1 MGLVEYAWIP
11 WSKLSNAYLAI
22 APHGAFVYKNTTN
35 DNALVYVAI
44 NRVPIDS
51 PEADLVFGVAEP
63 FCPAANTFED
73 ITSRKVNCSDDEVM
87 NERIR
92 TGLNCSKSPTSYTET
107 KPFVFYNMFAW
118 VSDDALS
125 GGYVYELADGTGL
138 VQHSSIDG
146 MDDINMTVATTTGD
160 QEGIDELVEDID
172 SPSGAL
178 ILRHPSHFLH

>member
-11 WSKLSNAYLAI
+11 WSKLSNASLAI

-73 ITSRKVNCSDDEVM
+73 ITSGKVNCSDDEVT

-92 TGLNCSKSPTSYTET
+92 TGLNCS
-107 KPFVFYNMFAW
+107 N
-118 VSDDALS
+118 L
-125 GGYVYELADGTGL
+125 
-138 VQHSSIDG
+138 QHLIQKQNLLYSIKC
-146 MDDINMTVATTTGD
+146 
-160 QEGIDELVEDID
+160 
-172 SPSGAL
+172 
-178 ILRHPSHFLH
+178 LHGCLTML